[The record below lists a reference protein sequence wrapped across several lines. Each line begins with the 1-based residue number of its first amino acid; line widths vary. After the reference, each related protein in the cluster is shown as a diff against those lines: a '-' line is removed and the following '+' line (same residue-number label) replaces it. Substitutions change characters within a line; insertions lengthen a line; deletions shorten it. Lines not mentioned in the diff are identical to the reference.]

1 MKNKLTET
9 KCKSALGLT
18 CHLISRAVCFGAVML
33 ICSSALA
40 QNPAPLEPGS
50 NSLSHLDSGTWTYT
64 GSLNTVRRSHTATLL
79 PNGMVLVAGG
89 FAPNSVLASA
99 ELYDPASGTWT
110 ATGRLNTARAE
121 HTATL
126 LPNGMVLV
134 AGGEHR
140 GGKVCASAELY
151 DPASGTWTPTG
162 SLNTAR
168 REHTATL
175 LPNGMVVLAGC
186 YKVVAGEP
194 AIPAPSLAQN
204 CTTRRAGPGHP
215 RAA

>member
-1 MKNKLTET
+1 
-9 KCKSALGLT
+9 
-18 CHLISRAVCFGAVML
+18 ML

-50 NSLSHLDSGTWTYT
+50 KSLSHLDSGTWTYT

-99 ELYDPASGTWT
+99 ELYHPASGTWT
-110 ATGRLNTARAE
+110 PTGRLNTARAE

-134 AGGEHR
+134 AGGLD
-140 GGKVCASAELY
+140 GSLNVSVSAELY

-162 SLNTAR
+162 SLHTGR
-168 REHTATL
+168 RWHTASL
-175 LPNGMVVLAGC
+175 LPNGMVL
-186 YKVVAGEP
+186 VAGGVAFSGP
-194 AIPAPSLAQN
+194 FASAS
-204 CTTRRAGPGHP
+204 CTPGMSSMGKVKITLIGCTWVTTTTP
-215 RAA
+215 VV

>member
-9 KCKSALGLT
+9 KFKSAFGLT
-18 CHLISRAVCFGAVML
+18 CHSISRAVCFGAVML

-50 NSLSHLDSGTWTYT
+50 KSLSHLDSGTWTPT
-64 GSLNTVRRSHTATLL
+64 GSLNTAARYHTATLL

-89 FAPNSVLASA
+89 FGVTGPLASA

-110 ATGRLNTARAE
+110 PTGSLNTARAE

-134 AGGEHR
+134 AGGLR
-140 GGKVCASAELY
+140 
-151 DPASGTWTPTG
+151 
-162 SLNTAR
+162 
-168 REHTATL
+168 
-175 LPNGMVVLAGC
+175 
-186 YKVVAGEP
+186 
-194 AIPAPSLAQN
+194 
-204 CTTRRAGPGHP
+204 
-215 RAA
+215 